1 MFEHFAAEKTMK
13 NLFKILF
20 LFVAYCCISTNIIA
34 HTETDQLITQQ
45 PAGVLAHNPD
55 SARTKCCDFL
65 DIDLNP
71 PTIKGALAYDP
82 DSACTSCC
90 GGLAMC
96 CFPTERKYK
105 ITVINGSWADIMTAS
120 SYNANLPL
128 CAAKCGWK
136 VRECLE
142 PACYGVPDFCNR
154 SRGVLCSMGGCDEVP
169 DQYDHALELGWH
181 YYSSPLYS
189 WKRSWQCCA
198 GLGLAADIIT
208 AAQGG
213 LHGTV
218 SAAVAVPSILGLPLA
233 VMALSCLTPRLC
245 PKVDYLCYSNSCVQC
260 SGYAASC
267 LPWAVLVGL
276 SAL

>member
-1 MFEHFAAEKTMK
+1 MFEHLVPNKTMK

-20 LFVAYCCISTNIIA
+20 LFVAYCCICTNIIA
-34 HTETDQLITQQ
+34 HTETDQLIDRQ
-45 PAGVLAHNPD
+45 PAGVLAHGPD
-55 SARTKCCDFL
+55 SSGTKCCDFL
-65 DIDLNP
+65 VIDLNP

-90 GGLAMC
+90 GGLYACVTGCIVRGMHNVKMNQ
-96 CFPTERKYK
+96 PVEDGK
-105 ITVINGSWADIMTAS
+105 IADLYQTNFCGIKCAWAIR
-120 SYNANLPL
+120 
-128 CAAKCGWK
+128 G
-136 VRECLE
+136 CLE

-154 SRGVLCSMGGCDEVP
+154 RHGVWFSIGGCDEVP
-169 DQYDHALELGWH
+169 NGYDHASELVWH
-181 YYSSPLYS
+181 YFSSPLYS
-189 WKRSWQCCA
+189 WKRSVQCCA

-218 SAAVAVPSILGLPLA
+218 SAGVAVPSILGLPIA

-245 PKVDYLCYSNSCVQC
+245 PKLDYLCYSNSCVQC

-267 LPWAVLVGL
+267 LPWAPLVCL
-276 SAL
+276 SLV